1 VETCLFLKPDGLGK
15 HNILKMK
22 SVKENTITVP
32 EKVIKAVKTIEDW
45 TKKQTS
51 RDDWAIGDIA
61 CRRGFERLLKLN
73 KNIE

>member
-1 VETCLFLKPDGLGK
+1 
-15 HNILKMK
+15 MK

-32 EKVIKAVKTIEDW
+32 EKVVKAVKTIEDW
-45 TKKQTS
+45 AKKQTS

-73 KNIE
+73 KNIK

>member
-1 VETCLFLKPDGLGK
+1 
-15 HNILKMK
+15 MK
-22 SVKENTITVP
+22 SAKENKNTDTSTIIVP
-32 EKVIKAVKTIEDW
+32 EKVIKAVKIIEDW

-73 KNIE
+73 KNIK

>member
-1 VETCLFLKPDGLGK
+1 MKNIEEIAVKVPD
-15 HNILKMK
+15 
-22 SVKENTITVP
+22 
-32 EKVIKAVKTIEDW
+32 KVIRAVKTIEDW

-73 KNIE
+73 KRIK

>member
-1 VETCLFLKPDGLGK
+1 
-15 HNILKMK
+15 MK
-22 SVKENTITVP
+22 SAKENKNTDTSATIVP
-32 EKVIKAVKTIEDW
+32 KKVINAVKTIEDW

-73 KNIE
+73 KNIK

>member
-1 VETCLFLKPDGLGK
+1 
-15 HNILKMK
+15 MK
-22 SVKENTITVP
+22 NVKENIITVP

-73 KNIE
+73 KNIK

>member
-1 VETCLFLKPDGLGK
+1 
-15 HNILKMK
+15 MK
-22 SVKENTITVP
+22 KAQEITNTNTNTTKVP
-32 EKVIKAVKTIEDW
+32 EKVVKAVKTIEDW

-73 KNIE
+73 KNIG

>member
-1 VETCLFLKPDGLGK
+1 
-15 HNILKMK
+15 MK
-22 SVKENTITVP
+22 SAKENKNTDASTTIVP
-32 EKVIKAVKTIEDW
+32 KKVINAVKTIEDW